1 MKLFA
6 VALASLGLV
15 SAATVPKKVSYAN
28 WKVYRVNVGE
38 DNAKLSSVVDS
49 LKLQTWKGK
58 VATSKVVDVMVPPSQ
73 ISEFEASTEGLSTEV
88 MHEDLGLSISDEE
101 TFQVYAGIYPHN
113 RL

>member
-1 MKLFA
+1 MGLLLAPCPAMKLFA

-38 DNAKLSSVVDS
+38 DNAKLSSVVES

-88 MHEDLGLSISDEE
+88 MHEDLGLSIS
-101 TFQVYAGIYPHN
+101 
-113 RL
+113 